1 MTWQE
6 YQPGIWE
13 SDDERWRIVRTRSS
27 THSLFPAF
35 DVHERVDRHAL
46 TLRQKNLASLDAAI
60 EWIGGKDD

>member
-6 YQPGIWE
+6 YQTGMWTDGDGIG
-13 SDDERWRIVRTRSS
+13 RWHITQKGHDS
-27 THSLFPAF
+27 FA
-35 DVHERVDRHAL
+35 VHEKVDRHTL

>member
-6 YQPGIWE
+6 YQTGMWE
-13 SDDERWRIVRTRSS
+13 SGDERWRIVQTRFC
-27 THSLFPAF
+27 FPAF
-35 DVHERVDRHAL
+35 DVHEKVDRHTL

>member
-13 SDDERWRIVRTRSS
+13 SDDERWRIVQPRFP
-27 THSLFPAF
+27 FPAF
-35 DVHERVDRHAL
+35 DVHERVDRHTL